1 VTESQLQ
8 DQIRLALGR
17 VPGLALWRNNQG
29 VAEIRGYKVRFGV
42 ANPGGGDLIGWYRG
56 RWVEVEIKTETGR
69 QSPEQKIREQLVR
82 KSGGIYVVLRSV
94 DDAHEWATSLTTTHQ
109 QWLKESAC
117 G

>member
-1 VTESQLQ
+1 MTESQLQ

-17 VPGLALWRNNQG
+17 IPGLCLWRNNQG

-56 RWVEVEIKTETGR
+56 RWVEVEIKTPTGR
-69 QSPEQKIREQLVR
+69 QSPEQRLREDLVR

-94 DDAHEWATSLTTTHQ
+94 DDARAWADSLIQTHAA
-109 QWLKESAC
+109 WLREQGAA
-117 G
+117 